1 MGWRIFIL
9 SFDQLIQ
16 QINENNKELYKEMPL
31 LEQEIANSLIENQ
44 ISQFPLPQGVALNF
58 LIDGEEKII
67 PMVVEVI
74 TDLTGTGGALNG
86 TVAGVLLD
94 LAPVV
99 FVAGI
104 LSFLFLRTGT
114 RN

>member
-1 MGWRIFIL
+1 MKWIKTAIGAV
-9 SFDQLIQ
+9 
-16 QINENNKELYKEMPL
+16 
-31 LEQEIANSLIENQ
+31 IA
-44 ISQFPLPQGVALNF
+44 ISV
-58 LIDGEEKII
+58 I

-74 TDLTGTGGALNG
+74 TDLTGTGGALEG

-94 LAPVV
+94 LAPIV

-104 LSFLFLRTGT
+104 LSFLFLKTGT